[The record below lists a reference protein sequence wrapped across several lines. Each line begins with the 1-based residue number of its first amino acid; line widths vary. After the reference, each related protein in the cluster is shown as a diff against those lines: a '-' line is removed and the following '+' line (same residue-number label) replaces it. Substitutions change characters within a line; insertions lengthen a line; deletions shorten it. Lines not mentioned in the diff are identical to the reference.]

1 MIQYILA
8 AIGGY
13 LIGDSINKYAKGGE
27 FKGSTIKGEYFKKL
41 EANFS
46 STRKGGVK
54 NYSVDID
61 LEGGE
66 QLRGGDLDF
75 KDGNDALFLYERVK
89 QKGEYQHE
97 KIEDIQLI
105 INFKNG
111 DYETVD
117 IPKYA
122 KGSTIKGKDFSGNYY
137 STNDFVGANKL
148 EKQAEKI
155 LGKGWEAEDDVNQ
168 IESIINSLGGKYVV
182 TVPEDRSQWNEMREK
197 YDLANT
203 TNDSNYDIFVI
214 TKFTGYANGGEL
226 EGIGS
231 KKSFGQLDFDQL
243 EDIFNVQ
250 LFGIEEDE
258 TEKLLDELK
267 EEWLEMTEEQRGEI
281 LDKYDI
287 EYAKGGGV
295 RRVEKNKNN

>member
-27 FKGSTIKGEYFKKL
+27 FKGST
-41 EANFS
+41 
-46 STRKGGVK
+46 V
-54 NYSVDID
+54 
-61 LEGGE
+61 
-66 QLRGGDLDF
+66 
-75 KDGNDALFLYERVK
+75 
-89 QKGEYQHE
+89 
-97 KIEDIQLI
+97 
-105 INFKNG
+105 
-111 DYETVD
+111 
-117 IPKYA
+117 
-122 KGSTIKGKDFSGNYY
+122 KGKDFSGNYY

-168 IESIINSLGGKYVV
+168 IESIINSLGSKYVV

-214 TKFTGYANGGEL
+214 TKFTKTFTYANGGEL

-258 TEKLLDELK
+258 TEKLLDELR

-287 EYAKGGGV
+287 EYAKGGVMAYAKGGGV
-295 RRVEKNKNN
+295 RRFEKNKNN